1 KFLPVCHPNILFSK
15 RHLKNFLCNFP
26 FILPPSPSYSPFCV
40 FFFLNT
46 TSHIFS
52 NTPPACTMESSSPA
66 TNNDAHHFQNV
77 VVMRHGDRM
86 DNFDQNWTKTALRP
100 WDPPLVNA
108 GLSRA
113 FDTGRMLKS
122 DLGFPIHRVFVS
134 PFLRC
139 VQTAAQ
145 VVTALC
151 AADDHPKVKVAIEFG
166 LCEMLNTEAIRKDC
180 APQNGDFGFNI
191 PELEALLPTGTVDHT
206 VQRVYEEMPKWGE
219 SGMAARTRYTEIIKA
234 LADRYPNENLLLV
247 SHGEGVGVSFSA
259 FSVDKTVYEVEYCGH
274 TRLRRPILSTQAGEF
289 EVNGYS
295 GILYCSSKP

>member
-1 KFLPVCHPNILFSK
+1 
-15 RHLKNFLCNFP
+15 
-26 FILPPSPSYSPFCV
+26 
-40 FFFLNT
+40 
-46 TSHIFS
+46 
-52 NTPPACTMESSSPA
+52 MESSSPA
-66 TNNDAHHFQNV
+66 TNNDAQHFQNV
-77 VVMRHGDRM
+77 VMMRHGDRM

-145 VVTALC
+145 VVTAIC

-247 SHGEGVGVSFSA
+247 SHGESQYSIFWEGVGVSFSA